1 MMSWCLFFLLAL
13 GQAPPQPPA
22 GANPQAPAPQAPA
35 PAGDSKPDAARA
47 APAEEAPVVT
57 HHEARAGGRTL
68 EYTATTGFLPV
79 RNPTSGDLE
88 ARVFFIAYTLEGR
101 ADPAKRPLMIS
112 FNGGPGSSSV
122 WLHLGALGP
131 KRVHMND
138 DGTMP
143 AAPYA
148 LVDNEAT
155 WLDQSDLVFVD
166 PVGTGYSRAAK
177 PELGQRFWGVDGDIE
192 SVGEFIRL
200 YLTRY
205 GRWGSPLFMVGE
217 SYGTTRAAGLAQHL
231 LDRGIAFNGVL
242 LVSSILNFQTARF
255 TTGNDLPYVLY
266 LPSYAATAWY
276 HKRLVPDLQRDLSAT
291 LREVEAWAGGA
302 YTIALAKGAA
312 LPPDERSAVA
322 ERLARYTGLDRRV
335 VEQNDLRIEIG
346 RFCKDLLRDRGQ
358 TVGRLDS
365 RFIGIERNTA
375 AERPAFDPSLAA
387 IRPPYTAMFNDYVRR
402 DLGFKSDLPYYILG
416 GGIGSWEWNA
426 ENRFADTSDALGGA
440 LTQNPHMRLFVGSGY
455 FDLATPYFATEYTLD
470 HLGLDAGLQKR
481 VTRHYYRAGHMMY
494 IDVKELTALRRDVAA
509 FIATAIGDTGRD

>member
-1 MMSWCLFFLLAL
+1 
-13 GQAPPQPPA
+13 
-22 GANPQAPAPQAPA
+22 
-35 PAGDSKPDAARA
+35 
-47 APAEEAPVVT
+47 
-57 HHEARAGGRTL
+57 
-68 EYTATTGFLPV
+68 
-79 RNPTSGDLE
+79 
-88 ARVFFIAYTLEGR
+88 
-101 ADPAKRPLMIS
+101 
-112 FNGGPGSSSV
+112 
-122 WLHLGALGP
+122 
-131 KRVHMND
+131 MND

-335 VEQNDLRIEIG
+335 VEQNDLRIEI
-346 RFCKDLLRDRGQ
+346 RALLQGP
-358 TVGRLDS
+358 
-365 RFIGIERNTA
+365 A
-375 AERPAFDPSLAA
+375 A
-387 IRPPYTAMFNDYVRR
+387 
-402 DLGFKSDLPYYILG
+402 
-416 GGIGSWEWNA
+416 
-426 ENRFADTSDALGGA
+426 
-440 LTQNPHMRLFVGSGY
+440 
-455 FDLATPYFATEYTLD
+455 
-470 HLGLDAGLQKR
+470 
-481 VTRHYYRAGHMMY
+481 
-494 IDVKELTALRRDVAA
+494 
-509 FIATAIGDTGRD
+509 